1 MILENTKL
9 LYKFYNNIIRR
20 MSQVYNCLKRMIKKR
35 EINKKNSWY
44 ENLSIILKHFLQSY
58 SSISDVKYIINLF
71 YINIL

>member
-20 MSQVYNCLKRMIKKR
+20 MSQVYNCLNRMIKKR